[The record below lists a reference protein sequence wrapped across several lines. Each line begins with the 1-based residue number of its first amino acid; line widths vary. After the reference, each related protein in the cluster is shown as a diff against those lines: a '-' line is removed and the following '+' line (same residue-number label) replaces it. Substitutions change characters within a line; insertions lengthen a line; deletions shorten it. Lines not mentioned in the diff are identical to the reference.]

1 MNLFDSHVEAG
12 QMLGERDRQAY
23 YAALVEFVA
32 YGKEPQLKG
41 AAAAVMTAI
50 MPNLVESRRRAEAG
64 AKGGS
69 KPKRTRSKTLS
80 QAEANDEANTEANTE
95 ANAKQIDG
103 KAESKTAFF
112 EKAKGKGKGNKEAK
126 ASYNPPN
133 PPSMLS
139 DDDAEFAAEA
149 LRVFNAETGSNVM
162 ALDPRSWDRLA
173 TIRASGRTIDDVR
186 AVVRSKSDEWG
197 GDERMRRFIRPS
209 TLFGDKFEEYLATAG
224 DAEGGGDFAAYD

>member
-50 MPNLVESRRRAEAG
+50 MPNLIESRKRSIAG
-64 AKGGS
+64 AKGGL

-80 QAEANDEANTEANTE
+80 QAEANTEANTE

-139 DDDAEFAAEA
+139 DEDAEFAAEA

-186 AVVRSKSDEWG
+186 AVVRSKSEEWG

>member
-149 LRVFNAETGSNVM
+149 LRVFNAETGSSVM

-173 TIRASGRTIDDVR
+173 MIRASGRTLDDVR
-186 AVVRSKSDEWG
+186 AVVRSKHAEWR
-197 GDERMRRFIRPS
+197 DDDRMRRFIRPS
-209 TLFGDKFEEYLATAG
+209 TLFGDKFEEYLAA
-224 DAEGGGDFAAYD
+224 ASKGGGDFAEYD

>member
-12 QMLGERDRQAY
+12 QMLGAKDRQAY

-50 MPNLVESRRRAEAG
+50 MPNLIESRKRSIAG

-69 KPKRTRSKTLS
+69 TPKKGRSEPQSEPQSK
-80 QAEANDEANTEANTE
+80 AEANTEANP
-95 ANAKQIDG
+95 KQDG
-103 KAESKTAFF
+103 KQDDASGESETPFS
-112 EKAKGKGKGNKEAK
+112 EKAKGKGNKEPK
-126 ASYNPPN
+126 GSYNPPN

-139 DDDAEFAAEA
+139 DEDAEFAAEA
-149 LRVFNAETGSNVM
+149 LGIFNAETGSGVL

-173 TIRASGRTIDDVR
+173 VIRASGRTLDDVR
-186 AVVRSKSDEWG
+186 AVVRSKHAEWR
-197 GDERMRRFIRPS
+197 DDDRMRRFIRPS
-209 TLFGDKFEEYLATAG
+209 TLFGDKFEEYLAA
-224 DAEGGGDFAAYD
+224 ASKGGGDFAEYD

>member
-12 QMLGERDRQAY
+12 QMLGAKDRQAY

-50 MPNLVESRRRAEAG
+50 MPNLVESRKRSIAG

-69 KPKRTRSKTLS
+69 KPKQSGSKPQS
-80 QAEANDEANTEANTE
+80 KEE
-95 ANAKQIDG
+95 ANAEADSNQNGNQNDVSG
-103 KAESKTAFF
+103 ESKTAFF

-133 PPSMLS
+133 PPSMPS
-139 DDDAEFAAEA
+139 DEDAEFAAEA

-173 TIRASGRTIDDVR
+173 MIRASGRTIDDVR
-186 AVVRSKSDEWG
+186 AVVRSKSEEWG

>member
-12 QMLGERDRQAY
+12 QMLGGRDRQAY

-69 KPKRTRSKTLS
+69 KPKRKQSGSKPQS
-80 QAEANDEANTEANTE
+80 KEE
-95 ANAKQIDG
+95 ANAEADSNQNGNQNDVSG
-103 KAESKTAFF
+103 ESKTAFF

-139 DDDAEFAAEA
+139 DEDAEFAAEA

-173 TIRASGRTIDDVR
+173 MIRASGRTIDDVR
-186 AVVRSKSDEWG
+186 AVVRSKSEEWG